1 MLSNISQLLLR
12 NQDHFAQH
20 SLLVCQSPRDNL
32 AQQWEGGPL
41 YTHHT
46 DFVAWQMAERAL
58 GEKALFAPAPT
69 GIEVDQALL
78 AMPKSKDEARM
89 LLAALAALLP
99 VGGKL
104 LLAGENKSGIK
115 SAVKLLEPYG
125 EPVKIDSAR
134 HCSLFEVELTEKAPA
149 FNLADWQQT
158 FELTVAGENL
168 KVVSLPGVFSHGEL
182 DSATA
187 LLLEALPRVKS
198 GRLLDFG
205 CGAGII
211 GSYLAKKAPDA
222 QVEMLDV
229 SALAIAASEL
239 TLKANGIEN
248 AKVTAS
254 NGLSALTGR
263 FHQIIT
269 NPPFHTGVGTDYSA
283 TEQLLAEAPKRLVQG
298 GDLVLVANRFLK
310 YEPLLA
316 AGFNNKVDTLAQSN
330 KFKVLYCRG
339 SGR

>member
-1 MLSNISQLLLR
+1 MLHNISQLLLR
-12 NQDHFAQH
+12 NQDHLAEG
-20 SLLVCQSPRDNL
+20 SLLISQSPRDQL
-32 AQQWEGGPL
+32 AQEWDGDL
-41 YTHHT
+41 YSHHT
-46 DFVAWQMAERAL
+46 DFVAWQLAQRAL
-58 GEKALFAPAPT
+58 GDKAQFAPAPT
-69 GIEVDQALL
+69 GLTVDQALL
-78 AMPKSKDEARM
+78 VMPKSKDEARM
-89 LLAALAALLP
+89 LLAAMAALLP

-104 LLAGENKSGIK
+104 LLAGENKAGIK

-134 HCSLFEVELTEKAPA
+134 HCSLFEVVLTQAAPA
-149 FNLADWQQT
+149 FNLEDYQQR
-158 FELTVAGENL
+158 FELTVAGEQL
-168 KVVSLPGVFSHGEL
+168 TVVSLPGVFSHGEL
-182 DSATA
+182 DDATA
-187 LLLEALPRVKS
+187 LLLENLPRIKT

-211 GSYLAKKAPDA
+211 GTYLAKKAPQA

-229 SALAIAASEL
+229 SALAIKASEL
-239 TLKANGIEN
+239 TLAANGVT
-248 AKVTAS
+248 AKVTPS
-254 NGLSALTGR
+254 DGLSALTGR
-263 FHQIIT
+263 FHQIVT
-269 NPPFHTGVGTDYSA
+269 NPPFHTGLGTDYSA

-298 GDLVLVANRFLK
+298 GDLVLVANRFLR

>member
-1 MLSNISQLLLR
+1 MLSNVSQLLLR
-12 NQDHFAQH
+12 NQDHFADQ
-20 SLLVCQSPRDNL
+20 SLLISQSPRDPL
-32 AQQWEGGPL
+32 AQEWQGPL

-46 DFVAWQMAERAL
+46 DFVAWQQAKRAL
-58 GEKALFAPAPT
+58 AEKAIFAPAPT
-69 GIEVDQALL
+69 DISVEQALL
-78 AMPKSKDEARM
+78 VMPKSKDEAKM

-104 LLAGENKSGIK
+104 LLAGENKAGIK
-115 SAVKLLEPYG
+115 SAAKLLEAYG
-125 EPVKIDSAR
+125 QPMKIDSAR

-149 FNLADWQQT
+149 FNLADYQQS
-158 FELTVAGENL
+158 FELQVAGETIKL
-168 KVVSLPGVFSHGEL
+168 VSLPGVFSHGEL
-182 DSATA
+182 DDATA
-187 LLLEALPRVKS
+187 LLLESLPRVKT

-205 CGAGII
+205 CGVGII
-211 GSYLAKKAPDA
+211 GSYLAKKAPEA

-229 SALAIAASEL
+229 SALAITASEL

-254 NGLSALTGR
+254 DGLSALSGR
-263 FHQIIT
+263 FHQIIS

-316 AGFNNKVDTLAQSN
+316 AGFNNKVDTLASTN